1 MEFVCFILKGGK
13 ENGLAGNTPGEDIAM
28 SVKDR
33 SSSGENIDFILILI
47 NNSCFQAGIL
57 DYLKLNKT
65 EYNDTEPE
73 CKEKN

>member
-1 MEFVCFILKGGK
+1 MKFVCFILEGGK

-33 SSSGENIDFILILI
+33 PSYGENIDFILILI
-47 NNSCFQAGIL
+47 DNSCFQARML

-73 CKEKN
+73 RKEKN